1 MTARIGILGGMYD
14 PVHDGHLR
22 AAIETRELL
31 GLDEVRLVP
40 CASPPHRVAPRV
52 DAALRASMI
61 AAAVRELE
69 HVRLDARELEL
80 PPPSYTVRTLES
92 LRSEMPDVTFVLLLG
107 EDAFRGLQRWHEW
120 QDIPGL
126 AHIAVLRRPGNAD
139 IVWPEPLRHWLAGV
153 EVPHAKLF
161 DGDVRYG
168 RVTTC
173 DVPALDI
180 SSTRIRELLAAGRD
194 PRFLLPDAV
203 LDIIRRENLYQT
215 DGRNNAS

>member
-40 CASPPHRVAPRV
+40 CASPPHRAAPRV
-52 DAALRASMI
+52 DAGLRASMI

-69 HVRLDARELEL
+69 HVQLDARELEL

-92 LRSEMPDVTFVLLLG
+92 LRREMPDATFVLLLG

-120 QDIPGL
+120 QDIPRL

-139 IVWPEPLRHWLAGV
+139 IVWPEPLRRWLADV
-153 EVPHAKLF
+153 EVPGAKLF
-161 DGDVRYG
+161 DGGARNG
-168 RVTTC
+168 RVATC

-180 SSTRIRELLAAGRD
+180 SSTRIRELLAAGRN

-203 LDIIRRENLYQT
+203 LDIIRRENLYLGSES
-215 DGRNNAS
+215 D